1 MSFVALNQW
10 MHFPPS
16 LNEYIYMYKNKQLLK
31 AGIFKRPKQRNLPLP
46 ASSSARPTEVVL
58 VSLGPCGFL
67 CAFEHVVIKSRSV
80 FWKHL
85 FLVTLTGPGIFC

>member
-1 MSFVALNQW
+1 
-10 MHFPPS
+10 
-16 LNEYIYMYKNKQLLK
+16 MYKNKQLLK

-46 ASSSARPTEVVL
+46 ASSSACPTEVVL
-58 VSLGPCGFL
+58 VSLGTCGFL